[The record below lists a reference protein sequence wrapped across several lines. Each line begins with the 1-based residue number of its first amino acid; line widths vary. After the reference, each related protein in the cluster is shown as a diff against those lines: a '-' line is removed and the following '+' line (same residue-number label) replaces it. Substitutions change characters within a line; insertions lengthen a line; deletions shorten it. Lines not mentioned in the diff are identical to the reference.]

1 MLTTIIGKI
10 CTVLSISAGREFYK
24 AINAT
29 RETTMSIS
37 GISSSSSGINF
48 YQTEAEKKAQQE
60 AAAKSGEQEQYV
72 SPGKALLNANSRAL
86 NIIRQMKEDGIKVN
100 SGAISEK
107 LGELEQEFAEQVKRE
122 LKDRGIA
129 DDVDFRVS
137 LDEEGKV
144 KVYSTHKDA
153 KAVQQYFDDN
163 PKLAEKVADIEALS
177 SLKSSLAK
185 SQESAA
191 ANPVALRKNLQME
204 SLDYFFAGFE
214 GENGGNVMDAFTP
227 QILSYAESKLS
238 TFSGVRTVA

>member
-1 MLTTIIGKI
+1 
-10 CTVLSISAGREFYK
+10 
-24 AINAT
+24 
-29 RETTMSIS
+29 MSIS

-129 DDVDFRVS
+129 DDVVQAHRVALAAADRQQPRLLAGDRRAAGWLLACLLLGLTIGS
-137 LDEEGKV
+137 RVTFPTMPAWIPSGLICIVEGFTESIESDAWTLTINLSPD
-144 KVYSTHKDA
+144 VYSRLFILDDP
-153 KAVQQYFDDN
+153 VQG
-163 PKLAEKVADIEALS
+163 V
-177 SLKSSLAK
+177 
-185 SQESAA
+185 
-191 ANPVALRKNLQME
+191 
-204 SLDYFFAGFE
+204 LDGTYLLG
-214 GENGGNVMDAFTP
+214 P
-227 QILSYAESKLS
+227 
-238 TFSGVRTVA
+238 